1 MRRSPISRQLLKLGA
16 TSCLVIGLAA
26 CSGAGASPS
35 ATASPSS
42 AASAAA
48 GDTITVTGTDYKFNN
63 LPTEVKAGTTLRFKN
78 EASDEAHMII
88 VVRKNDDA
96 AKSLE
101 ELLKNGTEEEQQSM
115 TTMVGQ
121 LEAMPGEEAGGT
133 IEVSKPGEYL
143 ALCPIPVGSMQ
154 SPAPSDGEG
163 MPHFMKGMYQ
173 VFTVK

>member
-16 TSCLVIGLAA
+16 TGCLVIGLAA

-163 MPHFMKGMYQ
+163 MAPFLKGM
-173 VFTVK
+173 VKVLTV